1 MAKTLPIRF
10 LIIKKILDDV
20 EKAKIPHRWCQ
31 VRSPLKISEDMSED
45 VSAEGGREGEDTEPD
60 LEASE
65 GSEWIRID
73 DLADRPKKIVI
84 FHRQN
89 NPNYYHQNEYLPAVK
104 ESIKGVNYKYLLTD
118 TKTDDV
124 NVIIT
129 FNIQNTKNEWNGIAQ
144 VGFQIDALRSASDSL
159 NFKKLPLY
167 WLRVP
172 GYLKTIIRMN
182 QINH

>member
-1 MAKTLPIRF
+1 MGAVV
-10 LIIKKILDDV
+10 LI
-20 EKAKIPHRWCQ
+20 
-31 VRSPLKISEDMSED
+31 S
-45 VSAEGGREGEDTEPD
+45 
-60 LEASE
+60 
-65 GSEWIRID
+65 
-73 DLADRPKKIVI
+73 
-84 FHRQN
+84 
-89 NPNYYHQNEYLPAVK
+89 NYYHQNEYLPAVE

-159 NFKKLPLY
+159 NFKKAAIVLAKSAS
-167 WLRVP
+167 
-172 GYLKTIIRMN
+172 YLKTIIRMN